1 MLPAFSFFFFFL
13 NSGLNQAKLD
23 VEASVMPPSPE
34 EGIGESRLKKPQGN
48 YHQDLRA
55 ELKAHD
61 PLQKLR
67 EKCKHR
73 NKLLDC
79 ET

>member
-1 MLPAFSFFFFFL
+1 ML
-13 NSGLNQAKLD
+13 
-23 VEASVMPPSPE
+23 PSPE

-48 YHQDLRA
+48 YHQDFRA